1 MGSLA
6 AREGERSRGDFEVR
20 EKKSVWRK
28 DRWVL
33 VN

>member
-20 EKKSVWRK
+20 EKKKAFGEKR
-28 DRWVL
+28 DGFG
-33 VN
+33 